1 MAPDEMPAEPIQTEL
16 AAFVTSFG
24 IRVVRTAETYD
35 SLIALESGITRM
47 AVLVQ
52 EALADRAELAIP
64 AGVLAQAW
72 RGGGRQARIARLLRA
87 SNTSV
92 VPLDAK
98 MALRVGARCAVTRT
112 ADIADASV
120 AICASD
126 RGHPVITSDP
136 DDIAAID
143 PALKLVRPT

>member
-1 MAPDEMPAEPIQTEL
+1 MGSPRAWRGA
-16 AAFVTSFG
+16 VTG
-24 IRVVRTAETYD
+24 ATLDTGALT
-35 SLIALESGITRM
+35 ALESGSRRM
-47 AVLVQ
+47 
-52 EALADRAELAIP
+52 AELAVP
-64 AGVLAQAW
+64 AGVLAQVW

-98 MALRVGARCAVTRT
+98 LALRVGARCAATRT
-112 ADIADASV
+112 ADIVDVSV

-143 PALKLVRPT
+143 PALMLVRPT

>member
-1 MAPDEMPAEPIQTEL
+1 
-16 AAFVTSFG
+16 
-24 IRVVRTAETYD
+24 
-35 SLIALESGITRM
+35 
-47 AVLVQ
+47 VLVE
-52 EALADRAELAIP
+52 EALANRGELAVP

-72 RGGGRQARIARLLRA
+72 RGGARQARIARLLRA

-92 VPLDAK
+92 VPLDAR
-98 MALRVGARCAVTRT
+98 MALRVGARCAATRT
-112 ADIADASV
+112 ADIVDVSV

-143 PALKLVRPT
+143 PTLMLVRPT